1 MKNWKHNL
9 KYGGAFA
16 LASLPAL
23 LSAQEAKDEKGKER
37 PDAAARGIGLS
48 EVRKADKDGD
58 GIVTKEEFTAMVHE
72 TMFARMDAN
81 TDGKI
86 DDAEIKRLEE
96 LREMARER
104 MMSRAE
110 GRPEGTGPDSR
121 RPEGPRPE
129 GPRPDGP
136 KPEARRPEGPPP
148 APEMSEDGVTPKAPR
163 PENRER
169 YRDSSMSAFEQN
181 LEISQKIV
189 KELDVNGDGKIGK
202 DEAPER
208 VLAAFEKLDTNKDG
222 VLDTGDAGLEKN
234 LKDREKGMRAEMGN
248 IMEKMDKNSDGK
260 IDKSEAPPMLLE
272 RFEKIDTNADGALDK
287 DELKAGRPEGLGGK
301 PGKESRKEKKE
312 GDGEPAAAPATA
324 PEEKPAA

>member
-1 MKNWKHNL
+1 MKNWKQSL

-23 LSAQEAKDEKGKER
+23 LSAQEPKDEKAKDR
-37 PDAAARGIGLS
+37 PDAAARGIGLT

-58 GIVTKEEFTAMVHE
+58 GAVTKDEFTAMVHE

-81 TDGKI
+81 ADGKI
-86 DDAEIKRLEE
+86 DDAEMKHLEG

-104 MMSRAE
+104 IMSRGE
-110 GRPEGTGPDSR
+110 GRPEGPGPDGR
-121 RPEGPRPE
+121 QG
-129 GPRPDGP
+129 
-136 KPEARRPEGPPP
+136 RRPEGPPP

-169 YRDSSMSAFEQN
+169 YRDNSMSAFEQN
-181 LEISQKIV
+181 LEISQRIV

-222 VLDTGDAGLEKN
+222 VLDTSDAGMEKN

-248 IMEKMDKNSDGK
+248 ILEKMDKNSDGK
-260 IDKSEAPPMLLE
+260 IDKSEAPPMILE

-287 DELKAGRPEGLGGK
+287 DELKASRPEGLGGK
-301 PGKESRKEKKE
+301 PGKEGRKEKKE
-312 GDGEPAAAPATA
+312 GKGEPAASPATA
-324 PEEKPAA
+324 PSSEEKPSA